1 MESLPFWSFFWI
13 IAFSV
18 VLFGSIIQGM
28 TGFGG
33 GLLIGPALTLFL
45 EPKLVVMIIMFTGV
59 GNLLFVVYHARRH
72 ITVARALP
80 LIVPGILGIPLGAYI
95 LHKVASSITSLTI
108 ASVSIVFSTVLLL
121 GYRMPIKREAMASLG
136 FGFTSGVMCAGV
148 GMGGPPIILF
158 LSNQE
163 WAKEMFRGTV
173 AIHFL
178 LTGTLTIILY
188 VMTGIAT
195 APRIMTSI
203 LLLPP
208 AVIGFFIGNLMFQRV
223 SSNIFLKIS
232 LSLIL
237 FAGLTSLFIHLSKI
251 L

>member
-1 MESLPFWSFFWI
+1 MESLPFVSYFWI

-18 VLFGSIIQGM
+18 VLLASIIQGM

-45 EPKLVVMIIMFTGV
+45 DPKLVVIIIMFTGV

-72 ITVARALP
+72 ITVERALP
-80 LIVPGILGIPLGAYI
+80 LIIPGILGIPVGTYI
-95 LHKVASSITSLTI
+95 LHRVASSITSVAI
-108 ASVSIVFSTVLLL
+108 ASVSIIFSIILLL
-121 GYRMPIKREAMASLG
+121 GYHMPIKREAMASLG

-158 LSNQE
+158 LSNQG
-163 WAKEMFRGTV
+163 WTKEMFRGTV

-178 LTGTLTIILY
+178 LTGSLTIILY
-188 VMTGIAT
+188 VITGMAT
-195 APRIMTSI
+195 TPRIMTAIS
-203 LLLPP
+203 LLPP
-208 AVIGFFIGNLMFQRV
+208 AIIGFFIGNLIFQRV
-223 SSNIFLKIS
+223 SSTIFLKSS

-237 FAGLTSLFIHLSKI
+237 FAGLTSLFIHLFEI